1 MKKRELVNKELKELI
16 KRIDTLQDNELDD
29 QLFRGLSPMKQQL
42 LNEQKGAMTAYRQVL
57 VLRLHYGFKED
68 K

>member
-16 KRIDTLQDNELDD
+16 KRINELQDNELDVPEF
-29 QLFRGLSPMKQQL
+29 QKLTPMQQQL
-42 LNEQKGAMTAYRQVL
+42 LNEQRGAMTAYRQVL
-57 VLRLHYGFKED
+57 VLRMHYGIKED

>member
-1 MKKRELVNKELKELI
+1 MKKRELVNKELKDLI
-16 KRIDTLQDNELDD
+16 KRINELQDNEIDSVEF
-29 QLFRGLSPMKQQL
+29 QKLSPMKQQL
-42 LNEQKGAMTAYRQVL
+42 LNEQRGAMTAYRQVL